1 MNSSPQ
7 SDGSSQHSDLGLIL
21 KENGNSNTS
30 NGVISY
36 AARSRSLDIATYS
49 QFITKMISMAR
60 DPSPRVAG
68 HARRTLS
75 MIGIEPVVLKG
86 TRFGGMIHAGESSAP
101 SSSANLPFAG
111 LARSNSWFDMN
122 AGMLT
127 S

>member
-7 SDGSSQHSDLGLIL
+7 SDVSSQHSDPGLVL
-21 KENGNSNTS
+21 KENNNSNTS
-30 NGVISY
+30 NGVIDY

-68 HARRTLS
+68 YARRTLS

-86 TRFGGMIHAGESSAP
+86 MRFGGMMHGGESSAP
-101 SSSANLPFAG
+101 SANSTFAG

-122 AGMLT
+122 AGVLT
-127 S
+127 C